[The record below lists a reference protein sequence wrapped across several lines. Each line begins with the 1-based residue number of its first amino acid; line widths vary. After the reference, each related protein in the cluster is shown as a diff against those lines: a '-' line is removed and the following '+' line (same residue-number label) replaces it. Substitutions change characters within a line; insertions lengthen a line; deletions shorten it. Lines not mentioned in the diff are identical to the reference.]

1 MKWFPRFGQIFV
13 LVLLGASVAWAAPT
27 RELKPYT
34 GGPTPPLVLKDNKGK
49 LVDLKNA
56 RGKVVLVNYW
66 ASWCPPCRAEMPSMQ
81 RLKNKMAGRPF
92 EILAVNMG
100 EDEAT
105 IKPFLNQVK
114 TDFPILMDRDGKAL
128 KAWKVYAFPTSYIV
142 DAQGQIRYGLFGAVE
157 WDDPAIVAK
166 IEQLMP
172 KSKK

>member
-1 MKWFPRFGQIFV
+1 MKSFLKVGQ
-13 LVLLGASVAWAAPT
+13 LVILFALSASVAWAAPT
-27 RELKPYT
+27 RELKPYS
-34 GGPTPPLVLKDNKGK
+34 GGATPPLVLKDNKGK
-49 LVDLKNA
+49 LVDLKKS

-105 IKPFLNQVK
+105 IKPFLTQVK

-128 KAWKVYAFPTSYIV
+128 KAWKVYAFPNSYLV
-142 DAQGQIRYGLFGAVE
+142 DSQGKIRYGLFGAVE
-157 WDDPAIVAK
+157 WDEPAIVAK

-172 KSKK
+172 KK

>member
-1 MKWFPRFGQIFV
+1 MSLFGKIIQGVAIAA
-13 LVLLGASVAWAAPT
+13 LGISIAVAAPT

-34 GGPTPPLVLKDNKGK
+34 GGPTPPLVLKDNQGR
-49 LVDLKNA
+49 LVDLKNS

-81 RLKNKMAGRPF
+81 RLKNKLAGRPF

-105 IKPFLNQVK
+105 IKPFLAQVK

-142 DAQGQIRYGLFGAVE
+142 DANGKIRYGLFGAVE

-172 KSKK
+172 KK

>member
-1 MKWFPRFGQIFV
+1 MKTFIKLGQIAV
-13 LVLLGASVAWAAPT
+13 LGLLGASIAIAAPT

-34 GGPTPPLVLKDNKGK
+34 GGATPPLVLKDNKGE
-49 LVDLKNA
+49 LIDLKSS
-56 RGKVVLVNYW
+56 RGKVVLVNFW

-105 IKPFLNQVK
+105 IKPFLSQVK
-114 TDFPILMDRDGKAL
+114 TDFPILMDRDGKVL

-142 DAQGQIRYGLFGAVE
+142 DSQGKIRYGLFGAVE

-172 KSKK
+172 KK

>member
-1 MKWFPRFGQIFV
+1 MKAFV
-13 LVLLGASVAWAAPT
+13 NIGFALAIAVLGISVALAAPT

-34 GGPTPPLVLKDNKGK
+34 GGATPPLVLKDNKGR
-49 LVDLKNA
+49 LVDLKNS

-81 RLKNKMAGRPF
+81 RLKNKFAGRPF

-105 IKPFLNQVK
+105 IKPFLAQVK

-128 KAWKVYAFPTSYIV
+128 KAWKVYAFPTSYVV
-142 DAQGQIRYGLFGAVE
+142 DANGKIRYGLFGAVE

-172 KSKK
+172 KK

>member
-1 MKWFPRFGQIFV
+1 MNLSGKIIAALGIT
-13 LVLLGASVAWAAPT
+13 LLGISVALAAPT
-27 RELKPYT
+27 RELKPYS
-34 GGPTPPLVLKDNKGK
+34 GGATPPLVLKDNKGR
-49 LVDLKNA
+49 LVDLKNS

-81 RLKNKMAGRPF
+81 RLKNKFAGRPF

-105 IKPFLNQVK
+105 IKPFLAQVK

-142 DAQGQIRYGLFGAVE
+142 DANGKIRYGLFGAVE

-172 KSKK
+172 KK